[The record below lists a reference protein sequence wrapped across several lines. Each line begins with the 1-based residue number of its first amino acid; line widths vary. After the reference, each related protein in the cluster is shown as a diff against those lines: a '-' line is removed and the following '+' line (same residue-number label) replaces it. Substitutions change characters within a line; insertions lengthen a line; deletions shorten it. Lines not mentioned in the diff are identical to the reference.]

1 LDRALDLLGVEQPG
15 DSPGTTI
22 KNVLNLAAHPSLGT
36 MAIHKA
42 SLPDVALDTN
52 IFASEA
58 FLSILSCDHR
68 LRLREVPFVTVPG
81 LDVTR

>member
-1 LDRALDLLGVEQPG
+1 M
-15 DSPGTTI
+15 T
-22 KNVLNLAAHPSLGT
+22 
-36 MAIHKA
+36 IHKA

-68 LRLREVPFVTVPG
+68 LRLREVPFGTVTY
-81 LDVTR
+81 